1 MVINNSKGRKAMEK
15 TLLTPDQQVTVNI
28 LKSLM
33 RDTGMS
39 LLEARGKM
47 QEDLGIAVDE
57 IRRQWENGELA

>member
-1 MVINNSKGRKAMEK
+1 MEK